1 MPLTHS
7 LYRMSL
13 KLVLKEDADY
23 ESEQVIEDI
32 STGDGSATVLMSGS
46 ITFVDPTTN
55 TRMHST
61 TADEYTLEIVEGKI
75 QITGLVSKELSSQAA

>member
-32 STGDGSATVLMSGS
+32 AIAEDSATVQTSS
-46 ITFVDPTTN
+46 AITFVDPATN

-61 TADEYTLEIVEGKI
+61 TADEYTLEIVEGKV
-75 QITGLVSKELSSQAA
+75 QITGLTSRELSSQAA